1 MNQKIQALRGASI
14 CAVVVIHTC
23 AVGGGG
29 NAPTVC

>member
-23 AVGGGG
+23 AVGWGGG
-29 NAPTVC
+29 